1 MTDTGGYKMSA
12 MRLTVDEIRAARQR
26 LGHLVSITPV
36 QHWRGREIRAL
47 MGQNTEVYL
56 KLELFQQTGTFKARG
71 ALTVMMN
78 LTAEQMRPGV
88 TAFSGGNHA
97 IAVAYAAQCL
107 GVDAHVVMQRSANWL
122 RVAKARAYGAT
133 VEMAEDGRAAKTRAD
148 ELAQTEGRAFIHP
161 FEDPSTV
168 LGTATL
174 GLEWLEQTRE
184 LDAVIVAIGGGGLM
198 AGVSSAIRL
207 VSPSTRIF
215 GVEPEGAD
223 VMQRSFTLGTPE
235 EMDQID
241 TIADSLGPPSAGPL
255 TFALCRRNVDRLVTV
270 SDQEIREAM
279 ALLFFD
285 ANLAV
290 EPAGAAATA
299 ALVGPLREELR
310 GRRVGVL
317 VCGSVIDSA
326 TFHQHIQASGKSI
339 PFS

>member
-1 MTDTGGYKMSA
+1 MTDNSGYKMSA
-12 MRLTVDEIRAARQR
+12 MRLTVDGIRAARQR

-47 MGQNTEVYL
+47 MGQDTEVYL

-107 GVDAHVVMQRSANWL
+107 GVNAHVVMQRSANWL

-148 ELAQTEGRAFIHP
+148 ELARTEGRAFIHP

-207 VSPSTRIF
+207 VSPSTQIL

-223 VMQRSFTLGTPE
+223 VMQRSFALGT
-235 EMDQID
+235 
-241 TIADSLGPPSAGPL
+241 AGPL